1 MYFLATQHEFILQK
15 RKEKKHRVKK
25 IYIKEKV
32 FQIKETLKTPYL
44 CQFMWKG
51 AIIWCNI
58 NIQCFVIIMLHF
70 TKFSCKKRHKDLQL
84 CKVYLQTTFTKIWT
98 IIRSIMII
106 INYIYKNLNY
116 NKKYNDNYQLDIKW
130 DFSILAFKLAHYVGM
145 IFISSNKS
153 LCLWSYLQEA
163 CRIYRCQLENVDST
177 ISRLSS
183 LHYSVFGLCLW

>member
-1 MYFLATQHEFILQK
+1 
-15 RKEKKHRVKK
+15 
-25 IYIKEKV
+25 
-32 FQIKETLKTPYL
+32 
-44 CQFMWKG
+44 
-51 AIIWCNI
+51 
-58 NIQCFVIIMLHF
+58 MLHF

-153 LCLWSYLQEA
+153 LCLWYYLQEA
-163 CRIYRCQLENVDST
+163 CRIYCCQLENVDST

-183 LHYSVFGLCLW
+183 LHYSVFNLCLW